1 MTANYSFISDLLKR
15 YCRPSTHF
23 YLRLMQI
30 FSCCTLNVFNRRGA
44 KICWNYE
51 TDFCFS
57 ESFLLTAQM
66 WVPPPFQSI
75 IKSFTTTRPYT
86 HSHADPPTQTLIWI
100 HFFWLQPGMT
110 GTSTDTPVE
119 TLQAAA
125 RRSFYLKSVCFISP
139 LHRISGIHCIQTR
152 SDWIPPNPMPQ
163 GATERPNTS
172 RFLGESLPGDTLTL
186 HRDLNKV

>member
-139 LHRISGIHCIQTR
+139 LLFTASAVFIASRHGQIGSHQTR
-152 SDWIPPNPMPQ
+152 CPRVPQKDQIP
-163 GATERPNTS
+163 AD
-172 RFLGESLPGDTLTL
+172 SLANHCQETL
-186 HRDLNKV
+186 